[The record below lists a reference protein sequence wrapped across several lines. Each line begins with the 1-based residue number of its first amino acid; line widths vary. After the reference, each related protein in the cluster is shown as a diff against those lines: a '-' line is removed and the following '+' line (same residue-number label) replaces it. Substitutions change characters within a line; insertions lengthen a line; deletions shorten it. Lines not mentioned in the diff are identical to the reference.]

1 MAEIVTVWQL
11 DSRFPTLLTAELVPA
26 LQTSSGCVVTPE
38 IAEHYPTL
46 PSWGALRRTDA
57 EWTPEMAPH
66 VPADTRYIL
75 TSLGQADWDAS
86 YPQCDGDVDE
96 WDWRRIELPAGMSMV
111 EAAQVMTEVRQ
122 QGPWESEQT
131 HESLVPYL
139 LEETYELV
147 DAIRDASAGT
157 TEIVSELG
165 DVFLEVLFH
174 AAVGESASGEAHFTY
189 DDVAD
194 SLLDKL
200 KRRMPYAFNGGRFPA
215 TAAEQDEFWQASKR
229 RENRSPLDGIVR
241 SQPALSLAAQVVH
254 RARRAGVED
263 SDIPPILRRIADAA
277 ADGKG
282 SAEEKLR
289 KVSLDF
295 LTRVRGK

>member
-174 AAVGESASGEAHFTY
+174 AAVGESASVSYTHLT
-189 DDVAD
+189 
-194 SLLDKL
+194 L
-200 KRRMPYAFNGGRFPA
+200 PTN
-215 TAAEQDEFWQASKR
+215 
-229 RENRSPLDGIVR
+229 REV
-241 SQPALSLAAQVVH
+241 
-254 RARRAGVED
+254 
-263 SDIPPILRRIADAA
+263 
-277 ADGKG
+277 
-282 SAEEKLR
+282 
-289 KVSLDF
+289 
-295 LTRVRGK
+295 